1 MLTVDGQGEV
11 AFSGSENI
19 TVFRSSPWAERGFC
33 RICGTHLF
41 YRLVS
46 GQLFEIPVGLLGDD
60 ARWTL
65 TQQIFIDEKPAFY
78 AFANETRMLTGAEVF
93 AAHPPSAP

>member
-1 MLTVDGQGEV
+1 MLTVGGQGEV
-11 AFSGSENI
+11 AFSGSETI
-19 TVFRSSPWAERGFC
+19 TVFRSSPRAERGFC
-33 RICGTHLF
+33 RICGTYRF

-46 GQLFEIPVGLLGDD
+46 GKLLEIPVGLRGDA

-65 TQQIFIDEKPAFY
+65 AQQIFIDEKPAFS
-78 AFANETRMLTGAEVF
+78 AFANETRMLTGADVF